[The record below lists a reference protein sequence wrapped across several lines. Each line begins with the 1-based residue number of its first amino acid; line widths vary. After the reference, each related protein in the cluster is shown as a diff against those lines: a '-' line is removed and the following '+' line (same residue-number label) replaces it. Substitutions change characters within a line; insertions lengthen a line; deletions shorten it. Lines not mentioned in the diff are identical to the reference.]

1 MQTYMIRDYTSLTRG
16 ELVRDRALNPP
27 QGNPHMIIDQP
38 DTPLSLRCTLLILCS
53 EHFIFIE
60 KEIRLEPIDLVI

>member
-1 MQTYMIRDYTSLTRG
+1 MQTHMIRDYTYLTGG
-16 ELVRDRALNPP
+16 ELVRDGALIPP

-53 EHFIFIE
+53 EHFLYRKINQ
-60 KEIRLEPIDLVI
+60 IRAD